1 MRIEYE
7 DEELRRLAEDHFF
20 AQKKWG
26 PDVVT
31 AYRKKIQLIRA
42 AVDERDL
49 RAIRS
54 LHLEQLSGDRNG
66 QCSIRLNIKFR
77 LILSFVTRG
86 DRVAVVL
93 ELNNHYR

>member
-1 MRIEYE
+1 MRVEYE
-7 DEELRRLAEDHFF
+7 DEELRRLAEDP
-20 AQKKWG
+20 AYVPKQWG

-31 AYRKKIQLIRA
+31 AYRKKIQLLDA
-42 AVDERDL
+42 ATDERDL

-54 LHLEQLSGDRNG
+54 LHLEQLSGDRKG
-66 QCSIRLNIKFR
+66 QSSIRLNIKFR
-77 LILSFVTRG
+77 LILTFVTRG